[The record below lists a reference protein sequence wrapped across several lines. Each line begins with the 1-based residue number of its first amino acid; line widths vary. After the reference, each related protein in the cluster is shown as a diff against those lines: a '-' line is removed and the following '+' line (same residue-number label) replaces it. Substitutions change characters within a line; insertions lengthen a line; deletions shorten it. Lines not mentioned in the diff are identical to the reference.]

1 VSVAVAIADH
11 RFADSEALAQA
22 LAREVA
28 RDLRAGI
35 QARGEALI
43 ALSGGTTPRRF
54 LELLHLQAIDWT
66 HTTITLADERW
77 VPPSDSRSNE
87 RLLRE
92 TLLRGAAAA
101 AHFVPLYVSAASPQD
116 GDAAVATN
124 VAKLHFPFDAVV
136 LGMGSDGHCASLFAD
151 GDRIDEALQ
160 AQSATRVLPMRAP
173 SAGEPR
179 MTLTLAA
186 LVNTRAL
193 YLHFEG
199 EEKQH
204 VFEQI
209 QRQDAALANAPVRRV
224 LQHSPVLPKLFRC
237 P

>member
-1 VSVAVAIADH
+1 MAVAIAER
-11 RFADSEALAQA
+11 RFADGETLAQA
-22 LAREVA
+22 LAQDVA
-28 RDLRAGI
+28 NDVRAGI

-54 LELLHLQAIDWT
+54 LELLGQQALDWA
-66 HTTITLADERW
+66 HTTVTLADERW
-77 VPPSDSRSNE
+77 VPAQDPRSNE

-101 AHFVPLYVSAASPQD
+101 AHFVPLYTTAPTPQEGYATIAA
-116 GDAAVATN
+116 N

-136 LGMGSDGHCASLFAD
+136 LGMGTDGHCASLFPD
-151 GDRIDEALQ
+151 GDRITQALQ
-160 AQSATRVLPMRAP
+160 PDAQARVLPMLAP

-179 MTLTLAA
+179 ITLTLAA
-186 LVNTRAL
+186 LVDTRAL

-199 EEKQH
+199 AAKSQA
-204 VFEQI
+204 FQSI
-209 QRQDAALANAPVRRV
+209 QQADPTLANAPIRSV

>member
-1 VSVAVAIADH
+1 MSVAVAIAEH
-11 RFADSEALAQA
+11 RFTDPEALAQA

-35 QARGEALI
+35 QARGQALI

-54 LELLHLQAIDWT
+54 LELLSLQAIDWT
-66 HTTITLADERW
+66 RTTVTLADERW
-77 VPPSDSRSNE
+77 VSPSDPRSNE

-101 AHFVPLYVSAASPQD
+101 AHFVSLYVPSASPQD
-116 GDAAVATN
+116 GYATIATN

-136 LGMGSDGHCASLFAD
+136 LGMGTDGHCASLFAD
-151 GDRIDEALQ
+151 GDRIDDALQ
-160 AQSATRVLPMRAP
+160 AQATARVLPMHAP
-173 SAGEPR
+173 SVGEAR

-199 EEKQH
+199 DEKQR
-204 VFEQI
+204 VFERI
-209 QRQDAALANAPVRRV
+209 QHQDPALANAPVRRV

>member
-1 VSVAVAIADH
+1 MPIAIADR
-11 RFADSEALAQA
+11 RFADDETLAQA
-22 LAREVA
+22 LALDVA
-28 RDLRAGI
+28 NDLRAGI
-35 QARGEALI
+35 KARGQALV

-54 LELLHLQAIDWT
+54 LELLGQQSLDWT
-66 HTTITLADERW
+66 RTTVTLADERW
-77 VPPSDSRSNE
+77 VPSSDPRSNE

-92 TLLRGAAAA
+92 TLLRGDAAA
-101 AHFVPLYVSAASPQD
+101 AHFVPLYVSAASPQE
-116 GDAAVATN
+116 GYATIAAN

-136 LGMGSDGHCASLFAD
+136 LGMGMDGHCASLFAD

-160 AQSATRVLPMRAP
+160 PQLPERVLPMRAP

-186 LVNTRAL
+186 LVSTRAL

-199 EEKQH
+199 DEKNRI
-204 VFEQI
+204 FERI
-209 QRQDAALANAPVRRV
+209 QQQDAALANAPVRRV

>member
-1 VSVAVAIADH
+1 MAIAIAEC
-11 RFADSEALAQA
+11 RFADDETLAHALA
-22 LAREVA
+22 LEVV

-35 QARGEALI
+35 QARGQALV

-54 LELLHLQAIDWT
+54 LELLGQQSLDWT
-66 HTTITLADERW
+66 RTTITLADERW
-77 VPPSDSRSNE
+77 VPPTDSRSNE

-92 TLLRGAAAA
+92 TLLRGDAAAA
-101 AHFVPLYVSAASPQD
+101 RFVPLYTAAPTPQD
-116 GDAAVATN
+116 GYATIAAN

-136 LGMGSDGHCASLFAD
+136 LGMGNDGHCASLFPD
-151 GDRIDEALQ
+151 GDRIDQALQ
-160 AQSATRVLPMRAP
+160 TDTPARVLPMHAP
-173 SAGEPR
+173 SAGEAR

-186 LVNTRAL
+186 LVNTRAM

-199 EEKQH
+199 EAKSH
-204 VFEQI
+204 VFAQI
-209 QRQDAALANAPVRRV
+209 QALDPARANAPVQRV

>member
-1 VSVAVAIADH
+1 MAVAIAER
-11 RFADSEALAQA
+11 RFANAQTLAQA

-28 RDLRAGI
+28 DDLRAGI

-54 LELLHLQAIDWT
+54 LEVLGQQVLDWA

-77 VPPSDSRSNE
+77 VPPQDSRSNE

-101 AHFVPLYVSAASPQD
+101 ARFVPLYAAAATPQV
-116 GDAAVATN
+116 GDATIAAN

-136 LGMGSDGHCASLFAD
+136 LGMGADGHCASLFAD
-151 GDRIDEALQ
+151 GDRIIDALRPDAQ
-160 AQSATRVLPMRAP
+160 ARVLPMYAP

-179 MTLTLAA
+179 ITLTLAA
-186 LVNTRAL
+186 LIDTRAL

-199 EEKQH
+199 AAKSQ
-204 VFEQI
+204 VFDQI
-209 QRQDAALANAPVRRV
+209 QKADPALANAPILSV